1 MISLKWNLE
10 YVDFK
15 FPTFSE
21 EKITTPAG
29 GHPGRRRA
37 AAGSAEKF
45 SNFHRRPFTKSHFSP
60 HIFGDFFQICFPSGG
75 GGAWGGTRG
84 SRKVHDR
91 ISKVVRD
98 IKAPRNV
105 TLEKK
110 SENPCAN
117 ARAQEEKARAGRA
130 RRFLYFMETSR
141 NCTRILRKSRENTV
155 APYATLPYARAST
168 AHRPTKLNLQNL
180 LN

>member
-1 MISLKWNLE
+1 MKWNLE

-75 GGAWGGTRG
+75 GGAWGGTNSSLKKPG
-84 SRKVHDR
+84 LISRSGR
-91 ISKVVRD
+91 RYIQS
-98 IKAPRNV
+98 PRNGHFFESRFQDFM
-105 TLEKK
+105 TSHEHESAKK
-110 SENPCAN
+110 C
-117 ARAQEEKARAGRA
+117 
-130 RRFLYFMETSR
+130 YFFEGGVSR
-141 NCTRILRKSRENTV
+141 
-155 APYATLPYARAST
+155 
-168 AHRPTKLNLQNL
+168 L
-180 LN
+180 LLLAL